1 MYHAQIH
8 KKGVEGEEASSL
20 DDVSGK
26 KALIRDDLRLWSRI
40 TRMLKKYGTT
50 ITSSNSP
57 STLCIQLRPSH
68 KSNGEEEATVKLQ
81 DIQSNKISGEEL
93 VGAAG
98 SAGGGGGGGGGGEYF
113 VDHVKGKK
121 DVGTSAAAR
130 VAIATRHVWQ
140 SSRITRLVKKYSTI
154 TVRSSS
160 PFCLQLTHHK
170 NATAAA
176 GGEEEANASES
187 NKTNGV
193 GILGPSAE
201 EKLVNEE
208 KKGIE

>member
-1 MYHAQIH
+1 
-8 KKGVEGEEASSL
+8 
-20 DDVSGK
+20 
-26 KALIRDDLRLWSRI
+26 
-40 TRMLKKYGTT
+40 MLKKYGTT
-50 ITSSNSP
+50 ITSNNSP
-57 STLCIQLRPSH
+57 STLCIQLLPSH
-68 KSNGEEEATVKLQ
+68 KSNGEGEATVKLQ
-81 DIQSNKISGEEL
+81 DVQSNKISEEKF

-98 SAGGGGGGGGGGEYF
+98 PAGGGGGGGGEYF

-140 SSRITRLVKKYSTI
+140 SSSITRLVKKYSTI

-160 PFCLQLTHHK
+160 SFCLQLTHHK
-170 NATAAA
+170 NATAAG
-176 GGEEEANASES
+176 GGEEEANTLES

-201 EKLVNEE
+201 EAEEKLVNEE
-208 KKGIE
+208 KKGSE

>member
-1 MYHAQIH
+1 MYHAQIQ
-8 KKGVEGEEASSL
+8 KKGVEGVKARSL
-20 DDVSGK
+20 DHESGK
-26 KALIRDDLRLWSRI
+26 KALTGDDLRLWSRI

-50 ITSSNSP
+50 ITSNNSP
-57 STLCIQLRPSH
+57 STFCIQLLPSH
-68 KSNGEEEATVKLQ
+68 KSNGEEAATVKLQ
-81 DIQSNKISGEEL
+81 DAQSNKISEEKI

-98 SAGGGGGGGGGGEYF
+98 SAGGGGGGGEYF

-130 VAIATRHVWQ
+130 VAVATRHVWP
-140 SSRITRLVKKYSTI
+140 SSSITRMVKKYSTI
-154 TVRSSS
+154 KVRSSS
-160 PFCLQLTHHK
+160 SFCLQLTHHK

-176 GGEEEANASES
+176 GGEEEANALKS

-201 EKLVNEE
+201 
-208 KKGIE
+208 

>member
-8 KKGVEGEEASSL
+8 KKGVEGEEASNL

-26 KALIRDDLRLWSRI
+26 RALIRDDLRLWSRI

-50 ITSSNSP
+50 ITSNNSP
-57 STLCIQLRPSH
+57 STLCIQLLPSH

-81 DIQSNKISGEEL
+81 DVQSNKISGEEL

-98 SAGGGGGGGGGGEYF
+98 SAGGGGGGEYF

-140 SSRITRLVKKYSTI
+140 SSSITRLVKKYSTI

-170 NATAAA
+170 NATAAG
-176 GGEEEANASES
+176 GGEEEANTLES

-201 EKLVNEE
+201 EAEEKLVNEE
-208 KKGIE
+208 KKGSE

>member
-8 KKGVEGEEASSL
+8 KKGVEAEEASSL

-26 KALIRDDLRLWSRI
+26 KALTRDDLRLWSRI
-40 TRMLKKYGTT
+40 TRMLKKYSTT

-57 STLCIQLRPSH
+57 STLCIQLLPSH

-81 DIQSNKISGEEL
+81 DVQSYKISGEEL

-98 SAGGGGGGGGGGEYF
+98 SAGGGGGGGEYF

-140 SSRITRLVKKYSTI
+140 SSSITRLVKKYSAI

-160 PFCLQLTHHK
+160 SFCLQLTHHK

-176 GGEEEANASES
+176 GGEEEANTLES

-208 KKGIE
+208 KKGSE

>member
-1 MYHAQIH
+1 MYHTQIH
-8 KKGVEGEEASSL
+8 KKGVEGVEGL

-26 KALIRDDLRLWSRI
+26 KALTRDDLRLWSRI

-50 ITSSNSP
+50 ITSNNSP
-57 STLCIQLRPSH
+57 STLCIQLLPSH
-68 KSNGEEEATVKLQ
+68 KSNGEEEATAKLQ
-81 DIQSNKISGEEL
+81 DVQSNKISGEEL

-98 SAGGGGGGGGGGEYF
+98 SAGGGGGGGGEYF

-130 VAIATRHVWQ
+130 VAIATRHLWL
-140 SSRITRLVKKYSTI
+140 SSSITRMVKKYSSI

-160 PFCLQLTHHK
+160 SFCLQLKHHK

-176 GGEEEANASES
+176 GGEDEANALES

-193 GILGPSAE
+193 GIPGPSAE
-201 EKLVNEE
+201 KAEDKLVNEG
-208 KKGIE
+208 KKGSE

>member
-1 MYHAQIH
+1 MYHPQIH

-26 KALIRDDLRLWSRI
+26 KALTRDDLRLWSRI
-40 TRMLKKYGTT
+40 TRMLKKYGTA
-50 ITSSNSP
+50 ITSNNSP
-57 STLCIQLRPSH
+57 PTFCIQLLPSY

-81 DIQSNKISGEEL
+81 DVQSNKISKEEL

-98 SAGGGGGGGGGGEYF
+98 SAGGGGGGGEYF

-121 DVGTSAAAR
+121 DDGTSAAAR
-130 VAIATRHVWQ
+130 VAIATRHVWL
-140 SSRITRLVKKYSTI
+140 SSSITRMVKKYSTI

-160 PFCLQLTHHK
+160 SFCLRLTHHK

-176 GGEEEANASES
+176 GGEEEANALES

-193 GILGPSAE
+193 GIPGHSAEEPE
-201 EKLVNEE
+201 EKLVNEG
-208 KKGIE
+208 KKGSE